1 MKLETDTIPSVYT
14 LEQLAEHVGG
24 EVVGD
29 SRIEISAIQPF
40 ENAKSGELT
49 LALEKK
55 YLNDLDATRAS
66 AVIVTP
72 EVLSRKKPLLQVD
85 HPKVAFA
92 RLLALFYKKPFVATG
107 ISPLAFIGQNC
118 HLSDEVSLYP
128 FVYVG
133 DQVVIKHRVTL
144 FPGVF
149 VDNGCTLGEDCVL
162 HPNVT
167 LMDHVSLGKRV
178 ILHSGTVIG
187 ADGFGYVFDSEQH
200 LKIPQTG
207 RVIIHDDV
215 EIGANSCVDRATFGE
230 TIIERGVKLDNHVH
244 IGHNC
249 RIGEDTVI
257 VAQVGISG
265 SVKIGKNCTFAGHS
279 GVVDHVKI
287 GDQVTVMMK
296 TAISKDIASG
306 SVVSGQPARDHRKTM
321 RTEAMIRHLP
331 EMYTD
336 WKEGKA
342 EQKKKNREED

>member
-1 MKLETDTIPSVYT
+1 MYT
-14 LEQLAEHVGG
+14 LQQLAEHVGG
-24 EVVGD
+24 QVAGD
-29 SRIEISAIQPF
+29 PRVEIRGIQPF
-40 ENAKSGELT
+40 ESARPGELT

-55 YLNDLDATRAS
+55 YLGDLEATRAS

-72 EVLSRKKPLLQVD
+72 EVLSREKPLLQVKN
-85 HPKVAFA
+85 PKVAFA
-92 RLLALFYKKPFVATG
+92 RLLALFGEKPFAAAGV
-107 ISPLAFIGQNC
+107 SPLAFIGQNC
-118 HLSDEVSLYP
+118 HLSEEVSIYP

-133 DQVVIKHRVTL
+133 DQVVIKDRVTL

-149 VDNGCTLGEDCVL
+149 VGDGCILGEDCVL

-167 LMDHVSLGKRV
+167 LMDHVSLGRRV

-187 ADGFGYVFDSEQH
+187 ADGFGYVFDGGQH

-207 RVIIHDDV
+207 RVIIAEDV

-230 TIIERGVKLDNHVH
+230 TVIERGVKLDNHVH

-296 TAISKDIASG
+296 TAISKDVASG
-306 SVVSGQPARDHRKTM
+306 SVISGQPARDHRKAM
-321 RTEAMIRHLP
+321 RVEAMMRHLP
-331 EMYTD
+331 EMYAD
-336 WKEGKA
+336 WREGKTKR
-342 EQKKKNREED
+342 KKKNREEG